1 MHSISHTHIVNRERV
16 QPSHANNYESAHG
29 GIVMKWMDEIGAMAA
44 MRAARESCV
53 TAQMSRVDFER
64 PIPIGDNALVDAYA
78 YETGRTSVKVRIQVE
93 REHPT
98 PARRSRRP
106 APTPPSS
113 PSRTANPRRY
123 PTSRSRPRSANG
135 CGRPRW
141 PTNPTG
147 SDRRPAGTVIL
158 VDSISGV

>member
-1 MHSISHTHIVNRERV
+1 MPSISHTHIVNRERV

-93 REHPT
+93 REHPHT
-98 PARRSRRP
+98 GETEPTTSAYATFVAIEDGR
-106 APTPPSS
+106 PTPVPDLAVETEECERLREAALADE
-113 PSRTANPRRY
+113 P
-123 PTSRSRPRSANG
+123 
-135 CGRPRW
+135 
-141 PTNPTG
+141 
-147 SDRRPAGTVIL
+147 DRE
-158 VDSISGV
+158 